1 MNNDPKQGAIISIK
15 NMEKI
20 PMPVHVEITTL
31 SGEKIEKHL
40 PVEVWKNSVE
50 WSFVINTN
58 TDIQRVEIDPNYEYP
73 DSDSSNNIW
82 LNPKY

>member
-31 SGEKIEKHL
+31 SGEKIEKHF
-40 PVEVWKNSVE
+40 K
-50 WSFVINTN
+50 
-58 TDIQRVEIDPNYEYP
+58 RKGGYRY
-73 DSDSSNNIW
+73 
-82 LNPKY
+82 K